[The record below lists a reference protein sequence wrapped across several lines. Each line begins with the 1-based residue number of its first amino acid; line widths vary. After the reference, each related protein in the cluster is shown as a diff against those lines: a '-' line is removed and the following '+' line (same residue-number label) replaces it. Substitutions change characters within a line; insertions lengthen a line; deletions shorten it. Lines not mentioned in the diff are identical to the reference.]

1 MNIKQKNNLNIIEVF
16 KQNKAGFSISFKE
29 MALKKYKK
37 GYAVSITNFKTNN
50 INIIED
56 LFNKVLKVL
65 NTLNIN
71 EDLKIIGGWVYEG
84 FYYLDASILIK
95 DIKTA
100 EIVGKL
106 FNQISIYNFYK
117 KNSIKII

>member
-16 KQNKAGFSISFKE
+16 KQNKEGFSISFKE

-84 FYYLDASILIK
+84 FYYFCSFIYIL
-95 DIKTA
+95 
-100 EIVGKL
+100 
-106 FNQISIYNFYK
+106 
-117 KNSIKII
+117 